1 MRLSQLR
8 WISSNCFVQIE
19 KRSKMLFDIFNLSK
33 YCFYETWCVAKG
45 NLTNS
50 RETVNVSMASSI
62 YQTKYQYAFF
72 YHWYRINRLNEKT
85 SRKFIYTFTIYMY
98 CSSFFIKIRER
109 IIKGLLMEF
118 HLSAILLN
126 TYLPSIPIDLLRE
139 YIQTRSFFSV
149 SWIE

>member
-1 MRLSQLR
+1 MDIIQLFCSNWEKIEDVIR
-8 WISSNCFVQIE
+8 YFQSFEILLLRNLMCRKGESYEFERNSERIDGFKHIPNEISVC
-19 KRSKMLFDIFNLSK
+19 
-33 YCFYETWCVAKG
+33 
-45 NLTNS
+45 
-50 RETVNVSMASSI
+50 
-62 YQTKYQYAFF
+62 FF

-98 CSSFFIKIRER
+98 CSNFFIKIRER